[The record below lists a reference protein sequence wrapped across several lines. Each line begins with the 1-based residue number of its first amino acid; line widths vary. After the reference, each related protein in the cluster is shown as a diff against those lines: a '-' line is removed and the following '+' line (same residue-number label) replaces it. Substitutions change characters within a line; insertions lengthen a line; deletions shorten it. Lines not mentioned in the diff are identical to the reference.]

1 MEYIHNTEQFQ
12 FHNTVVALG
21 KFDGMHKGHQLIFDE
36 LIQYKQ
42 LGYQAAV
49 FSFDRPPL
57 NMLKTQTYESDLH
70 DQRKDK
76 NFLQE
81 EELIFISNIHLQM
94 NSRIY
99 HQKIL

>member
-57 NMLKTQTYESDLH
+57 NMLKHKHMRVIYTTNE
-70 DQRKDK
+70 

>member
-57 NMLKTQTYESDLH
+57 NMLKHKHMRVIYTT
-70 DQRKDK
+70 
-76 NFLQE
+76 NE

>member
-36 LIQYKQ
+36 LLKYKEM
-42 LGYQAAV
+42 GYQAAV

-57 NMLKTQTYESDLH
+57 NMLKHKHMSVIYTCLLYTSSGT
-70 DQRKDK
+70 
-76 NFLQE
+76 FL
-81 EELIFISNIHLQM
+81 LLGIK
-94 NSRIY
+94 RRAWPCDR
-99 HQKIL
+99 

>member
-49 FSFDRPPL
+49 FSFDRPP
-57 NMLKTQTYESDLH
+57 YESDLH

-76 NFLQE
+76 TSCKKRN
-81 EELIFISNIHLQM
+81 
-94 NSRIY
+94 
-99 HQKIL
+99 